1 MTFHMNYTPP
11 AGAGNAENCVVHE
24 SKNNFLLSNGQ

>member
-1 MTFHMNYTPP
+1 MTSHMNYMPP
-11 AGAGNAENCVVHE
+11 ADAGNAENCVAHA